1 MRLVMKLYI
10 IFTTRVHST
19 MGRCMSVNRGRGK
32 GYPWP
37 LVPGHFL
44 GGRGYSQ
51 FCHWSCPKSCP
62 RSCQGEGEGGIPVL
76 SYAGVPKPLPQPGP
90 RQGYLP
96 LPDQDQDQN
105 RGTLSPP
112 PGQDQDRGPPPHS
125 TRRGQDR
132 SRVVR
137 LLQSHRRTFLF
148 YTISLQ
154 NCHVLPQSLNQQI

>member
-10 IFTTRVHST
+10 IFTTCVRST
-19 MGRCMSVNRGRGK
+19 MGRCVSVNRGRGK

-51 FCHWSCPKSCP
+51 FLSLVMSK
-62 RSCQGEGEGGIPVL
+62 VL
-76 SYAGVPKPLPQPGP
+76 SQVLLGRGGGGYPSHVLCRGTQAPPPSQYQDKVTSLSLTRTRTRTGVPSPLPLARTRTGV
-90 RQGYLP
+90 
-96 LPDQDQDQN
+96 
-105 RGTLSPP
+105 
-112 PGQDQDRGPPPHS
+112 PPHS

-137 LLQSHRRTFLF
+137 LLRSHRRTFLF